1 MKTVMFT
8 LTLCTG
14 LFILAACAS
23 AAPAQ
28 GAPARLPGTAWNLS
42 TLSGKNLVT
51 GSSITAL
58 FTSDGK
64 VGGSSGCNEYSGTY
78 TTSVSTIQIS
88 SPLAST
94 MKACA
99 QEIMDQ
105 ETAYLQALGNVKT
118 YSISGNQLTL
128 GDNNQKPLLVYQ
140 VQSQDLAGSSWEV
153 VGYNNGNQAV
163 TSVLAG
169 TTITANFGKDGTM
182 SGNGGCNEYN
192 GPVKVTGSQIGI
204 GPLSTTRKA
213 CSDPAG
219 VMEQETQYLAAIQNA
234 TTYTIKGNVLEL
246 RWADGALAA
255 DFNRK

>member
-1 MKTVMFT
+1 
-8 LTLCTG
+8 
-14 LFILAACAS
+14 
-23 AAPAQ
+23 
-28 GAPARLPGTAWNLS
+28 
-42 TLSGKNLVT
+42 
-51 GSSITAL
+51 
-58 FTSDGK
+58 
-64 VGGSSGCNEYSGTY
+64 
-78 TTSVSTIQIS
+78 
-88 SPLAST
+88 
-94 MKACA
+94 MKACP

-105 ETAYLQALGNVKT
+105 ETAYLKALGDAKT
-118 YSISGNQLTL
+118 FAISGGQLTL
-128 GDNNQKPLLVYQ
+128 NDANKNPLLVYK
-140 VQSQDLAGSSWEV
+140 VQSQDLADTSWEV

-182 SGNGGCNEYN
+182 EGNSGCNDYN
-192 GPVKVTGSQIGI
+192 GPYKVTGSQIGI
-204 GPLSTTRKA
+204 GPISTTRKA